1 MVYGIII
8 YLLLEEAA
16 FSIMIL
22 MLIIGLVVA
31 KFASDDL
38 VTKYRRKLR
47 NV

>member
-1 MVYGIII
+1 
-8 YLLLEEAA
+8 
-16 FSIMIL
+16 